1 MSALSRPLAS
11 ISSDP
16 LEGLKVT
23 AANRFKNIL
32 LGSFDPS
39 SLPYAFL
46 KSQIDDQAVR
56 ATAAGAFNRKW
67 EIATPT
73 QRSFARAA
81 SYEDELAQRTAEL
94 ASYKFNPT
102 PPRGGGGGGKT
113 AVNLGENLGGSGN
126 LSGGGLTPQ
135 TAQSVKAAL
144 NPQTQTPQAA
154 QTAQNIKQAL
164 NAQTPQPQPTLSPNL
179 QKPNLINTIEAQPA
193 LKTPSVKMNAKTAN
207 EIDNVPLTSQ
217 KEFNEFVDQVLSKD
231 YQNAPNIQRVAAL
244 NPVLKEALGVSG
256 DKVFILK
263 RHLSHFRPERKAKY
277 NQALRSEE
285 IKQLPSVI
293 NNATTAYKDEKG
305 FFIAFED
312 SLNAEKLNFIHFKAD
327 ENGNFIITVKKVNAN
342 ELSKHKSA
350 RVGVEPTTPKA
361 ENQPLPFT
369 ENKASLTDAANSS
382 KNLAQSQVAETNIQ
396 KEAVRPLDAK
406 IGKNNAEIRAVREQ
420 MAAKYPEETR
430 ELLKEEGIT
439 EIRGLIDSRWYNKI
453 LRTHPKDKLAQRFA
467 ELDKENERLGLLK
480 ANADS
485 FTRKYKEEL
494 AKDIIELF
502 RKEIGVKNDKESAVE
517 YWVKKGFAPSTAE
530 KEASKSL
537 KLIAD
542 SRVEIETYLD
552 IRPIAEF
559 GTNYAE
565 FYRDGT
571 GAVKK
576 LMAQKQGQ
584 VAGAFYR
591 EDLAKAT
598 GTGEIDLVWGDG
610 TKGLRHILERKAA
623 DFEKQGLTKA
633 QATQKALEFVEN
645 DLNNIITKGALEL
658 PRDKNG
664 VLLQNPQKMF
674 FHLDDKKSVIAV
686 DYQGGRKWVL
696 TAYFKSGDDTPR
708 SAYPHKSKA
717 HGDDFSTSSSAVSS
731 SKILPQTAVK
741 SQVAELEDD
750 LMKRFEVFEKQAQ
763 NDKVD
768 VDSWFEAQ
776 RKQGNKDVL
785 EYDKDLEIYRN
796 KTAKMQSQAKNQDEE
811 ASFKEQ
817 GLQWLKQNKSFFENK
832 TDEELIALFKQS
844 PEIKNAHEEL
854 DFIRKRLQE
863 AFNIQPLKEFGTNY
877 AEFYRDGA
885 GAVKKLMAQKQGQVA
900 GAFYRQELGDITLA
914 WGEAGTGKSDGWGL
928 AKIVKYHPEAVE
940 KLEDVVK
947 NGVYYLDQK
956 GRPNVE
962 LNGILVGLRD
972 NWRGEKTPY
981 WVVSS
986 YEKKGGELGKG
997 IDSTKSAS
1005 TSKEDYSF
1013 ATHAANSSKIQP
1025 LSQAQA
1031 AQSHAEKYPLMAK
1044 YEKIRSDALD
1054 RSMQELADGTSS
1066 ELRFFSPEERPKVM
1080 ANAKIYLET
1089 KLPHPKKFEE
1099 HIRREIKVKKSIEE
1113 EIDALQGQIKDIDAK
1128 IASLE
1133 EEARKFSVVGD
1144 DLAKLKAQIRSEI
1157 DKALPLHAKVV
1168 YLERAKFEMDNL
1180 KHFYTK
1186 WGLLDEQ
1193 VTKGS
1198 VENYNT
1204 IRLGKDY
1211 TRPRT
1216 GHLGTY
1222 EDAVGLLAQRRAEL
1236 QEALNIQPLKEF
1248 GTNYAEFYRDGAGA
1262 VKKLMAEKQGQVAG
1276 AFYREELGDIDLVW
1290 GNEKIGLQKILNKH
1304 SDDFAGFKGSTQAE
1318 KLATALGEIVT
1329 QGKVVENAGVNT
1341 IIYSTGQNEFRI
1353 GLSKGFNGKGNNQWI
1368 ITAYQRSHQAQNF
1381 DQVATKVQ
1389 SGNNPPAS
1397 GSGRILP
1404 QTGAKSQ
1411 GEVVK
1416 TAIKEA
1422 LKGPKKAPAVK
1433 HEGLKEL
1440 EAVLKERLKEASGD
1454 VSFQRAQARE
1464 WRQTLES
1471 AQEAQKSSERLDH
1484 LKFRLAERIG
1494 DFRHAQR
1501 VRTDYEAKLRE
1512 LGGVESSFK
1521 ELSKKL
1527 SQLSKNPKPQDLS
1540 ELYATKEGLLRV
1552 EGLLRGVEVRGNAAF
1567 NKLRSEVTQA
1577 LEKSFD
1583 AINAAKKGL
1592 TPKAVEAAA
1601 PTRTQEFLDFTQDA
1615 KERVEWAL
1623 GVSAEAAEKTI
1634 DELVKKSGGESA
1646 RLKFLERLRASVKAL
1661 GQESSEVV
1669 TPKTT
1674 EAVTPNL
1681 QKANL
1686 IKERLKNYKKD

>member
-73 QRSFARAA
+73 QRSFTRAA
-81 SYEDELAQRTAEL
+81 SYEDELAQRIAEL

-102 PPRGGGGGGKT
+102 PPRGGEGGGSGKT
-113 AVNLGENLGGSGN
+113 AVNLGENLGGSGS

-154 QTAQNIKQAL
+154 QTAQEIKQAL

-231 YQNAPNIQRVAAL
+231 YQNAPNIQRVAVL

-406 IGKNNAEIRAVREQ
+406 IAKNNAEIRAVREQ

-542 SRVEIETYLD
+542 SRVEIEAYLD

-591 EDLAKAT
+591 E
-598 GTGEIDLVWGDG
+598 
-610 TKGLRHILERKAA
+610 
-623 DFEKQGLTKA
+623 
-633 QATQKALEFVEN
+633 
-645 DLNNIITKGALEL
+645 
-658 PRDKNG
+658 
-664 VLLQNPQKMF
+664 
-674 FHLDDKKSVIAV
+674 
-686 DYQGGRKWVL
+686 
-696 TAYFKSGDDTPR
+696 
-708 SAYPHKSKA
+708 
-717 HGDDFSTSSSAVSS
+717 
-731 SKILPQTAVK
+731 
-741 SQVAELEDD
+741 
-750 LMKRFEVFEKQAQ
+750 
-763 NDKVD
+763 
-768 VDSWFEAQ
+768 
-776 RKQGNKDVL
+776 
-785 EYDKDLEIYRN
+785 
-796 KTAKMQSQAKNQDEE
+796 
-811 ASFKEQ
+811 
-817 GLQWLKQNKSFFENK
+817 
-832 TDEELIALFKQS
+832 
-844 PEIKNAHEEL
+844 
-854 DFIRKRLQE
+854 
-863 AFNIQPLKEFGTNY
+863 
-877 AEFYRDGA
+877 
-885 GAVKKLMAQKQGQVA
+885 
-900 GAFYRQELGDITLA
+900 ELGDITLA

-928 AKIVKYHPEAVE
+928 AKIVKYHPEVLDNLSELVE
-940 KLEDVVK
+940 KSPIVK
-947 NGVYYLDQK
+947 ESDNRYLLDTPTHFLAIRKEFDGQK
-956 GRPNVE
+956 ENWLLTAFEKDESIARRRTDLPSSQSEVE
-962 LNGILVGLRD
+962 
-972 NWRGEKTPY
+972 KA
-981 WVVSS
+981 
-986 YEKKGGELGKG
+986 
-997 IDSTKSAS
+997 AS
-1005 TSKEDYSF
+1005 TN
-1013 ATHAANSSKIQP
+1013 THSNSSKISQ
-1025 LSQAQA
+1025 LSQAV
-1031 AQSHAEKYPLMAK
+1031 
-1044 YEKIRSDALD
+1044 
-1054 RSMQELADGTSS
+1054 EL
-1066 ELRFFSPEERPKVM
+1066 
-1080 ANAKIYLET
+1080 
-1089 KLPHPKKFEE
+1089 
-1099 HIRREIKVKKSIEE
+1099 
-1113 EIDALQGQIKDIDAK
+1113 
-1128 IASLE
+1128 
-1133 EEARKFSVVGD
+1133 
-1144 DLAKLKAQIRSEI
+1144 
-1157 DKALPLHAKVV
+1157 
-1168 YLERAKFEMDNL
+1168 
-1180 KHFYTK
+1180 
-1186 WGLLDEQ
+1186 
-1193 VTKGS
+1193 
-1198 VENYNT
+1198 
-1204 IRLGKDY
+1204 
-1211 TRPRT
+1211 
-1216 GHLGTY
+1216 
-1222 EDAVGLLAQRRAEL
+1222 
-1236 QEALNIQPLKEF
+1236 
-1248 GTNYAEFYRDGAGA
+1248 
-1262 VKKLMAEKQGQVAG
+1262 
-1276 AFYREELGDIDLVW
+1276 
-1290 GNEKIGLQKILNKH
+1290 
-1304 SDDFAGFKGSTQAE
+1304 
-1318 KLATALGEIVT
+1318 
-1329 QGKVVENAGVNT
+1329 
-1341 IIYSTGQNEFRI
+1341 
-1353 GLSKGFNGKGNNQWI
+1353 
-1368 ITAYQRSHQAQNF
+1368 
-1381 DQVATKVQ
+1381 
-1389 SGNNPPAS
+1389 
-1397 GSGRILP
+1397 
-1404 QTGAKSQ
+1404 
-1411 GEVVK
+1411 K

-1440 EAVLKERLKEASGD
+1440 EAVLKEASGD

-1527 SQLSKNPKPQDLS
+1527 SKLSKNPKPQDLS

-1615 KERVEWAL
+1615 KARVEWAL
-1623 GVSAEAAEKTI
+1623 GVSADAAEKTI

-1646 RLKFLERLRASVKAL
+1646 KLKFLERLRASVKAL

>member
-73 QRSFARAA
+73 QRSFTRAA
-81 SYEDELAQRTAEL
+81 SYEDELAQRIAEL

-102 PPRGGGGGGKT
+102 PPRGGEGGGSGKT
-113 AVNLGENLGGSGN
+113 AVNLGENLGGSGS

-154 QTAQNIKQAL
+154 QTAQEIKQAL

-231 YQNAPNIQRVAAL
+231 YQNAPNIQRVAVL

-406 IGKNNAEIRAVREQ
+406 IAKNNAEIRAVREQ

-439 EIRGLIDSRWYNKI
+439 EIRGLIDSRLYNKI

-542 SRVEIETYLD
+542 SRVEIEAYLD

-591 EDLAKAT
+591 E
-598 GTGEIDLVWGDG
+598 
-610 TKGLRHILERKAA
+610 
-623 DFEKQGLTKA
+623 
-633 QATQKALEFVEN
+633 
-645 DLNNIITKGALEL
+645 
-658 PRDKNG
+658 
-664 VLLQNPQKMF
+664 
-674 FHLDDKKSVIAV
+674 
-686 DYQGGRKWVL
+686 
-696 TAYFKSGDDTPR
+696 
-708 SAYPHKSKA
+708 
-717 HGDDFSTSSSAVSS
+717 
-731 SKILPQTAVK
+731 
-741 SQVAELEDD
+741 
-750 LMKRFEVFEKQAQ
+750 
-763 NDKVD
+763 
-768 VDSWFEAQ
+768 
-776 RKQGNKDVL
+776 
-785 EYDKDLEIYRN
+785 
-796 KTAKMQSQAKNQDEE
+796 
-811 ASFKEQ
+811 
-817 GLQWLKQNKSFFENK
+817 
-832 TDEELIALFKQS
+832 
-844 PEIKNAHEEL
+844 
-854 DFIRKRLQE
+854 
-863 AFNIQPLKEFGTNY
+863 
-877 AEFYRDGA
+877 
-885 GAVKKLMAQKQGQVA
+885 
-900 GAFYRQELGDITLA
+900 ELGDITLA

-928 AKIVKYHPEAVE
+928 AKIVKYHPEVLDNLSELVE
-940 KLEDVVK
+940 KSPIVK
-947 NGVYYLDQK
+947 ESDNRYLLDTPTHFLAIRKEFDGQK
-956 GRPNVE
+956 ENWLLTAFEKDESIARRRTDLPSSQSEVE
-962 LNGILVGLRD
+962 
-972 NWRGEKTPY
+972 KA
-981 WVVSS
+981 
-986 YEKKGGELGKG
+986 
-997 IDSTKSAS
+997 AS
-1005 TSKEDYSF
+1005 TN
-1013 ATHAANSSKIQP
+1013 THSNSSKISQ
-1025 LSQAQA
+1025 LSQAV
-1031 AQSHAEKYPLMAK
+1031 
-1044 YEKIRSDALD
+1044 
-1054 RSMQELADGTSS
+1054 EL
-1066 ELRFFSPEERPKVM
+1066 
-1080 ANAKIYLET
+1080 
-1089 KLPHPKKFEE
+1089 
-1099 HIRREIKVKKSIEE
+1099 
-1113 EIDALQGQIKDIDAK
+1113 
-1128 IASLE
+1128 
-1133 EEARKFSVVGD
+1133 
-1144 DLAKLKAQIRSEI
+1144 
-1157 DKALPLHAKVV
+1157 
-1168 YLERAKFEMDNL
+1168 
-1180 KHFYTK
+1180 
-1186 WGLLDEQ
+1186 
-1193 VTKGS
+1193 
-1198 VENYNT
+1198 
-1204 IRLGKDY
+1204 
-1211 TRPRT
+1211 
-1216 GHLGTY
+1216 
-1222 EDAVGLLAQRRAEL
+1222 
-1236 QEALNIQPLKEF
+1236 
-1248 GTNYAEFYRDGAGA
+1248 
-1262 VKKLMAEKQGQVAG
+1262 
-1276 AFYREELGDIDLVW
+1276 
-1290 GNEKIGLQKILNKH
+1290 
-1304 SDDFAGFKGSTQAE
+1304 
-1318 KLATALGEIVT
+1318 
-1329 QGKVVENAGVNT
+1329 
-1341 IIYSTGQNEFRI
+1341 
-1353 GLSKGFNGKGNNQWI
+1353 
-1368 ITAYQRSHQAQNF
+1368 
-1381 DQVATKVQ
+1381 
-1389 SGNNPPAS
+1389 
-1397 GSGRILP
+1397 
-1404 QTGAKSQ
+1404 
-1411 GEVVK
+1411 K

-1527 SQLSKNPKPQDLS
+1527 SKLSKNPKPQDLS

-1615 KERVEWAL
+1615 KARVEWAL
-1623 GVSAEAAEKTI
+1623 GVSADAAEKTI

-1646 RLKFLERLRASVKAL
+1646 KLKFLERLRASVKAL

>member
-73 QRSFARAA
+73 QRSFTRAA
-81 SYEDELAQRTAEL
+81 SYEDELAQRIAEL

-102 PPRGGGGGGKT
+102 PPRGGEGGGSGKT
-113 AVNLGENLGGSGN
+113 AVNLGENLGGSGS

-154 QTAQNIKQAL
+154 QTAQEIKQAL

-231 YQNAPNIQRVAAL
+231 YQNAPNIQRVAVL

-406 IGKNNAEIRAVREQ
+406 IAKNNAEIRAVREQ

-542 SRVEIETYLD
+542 SRVEIEAYLD

-591 EDLAKAT
+591 E
-598 GTGEIDLVWGDG
+598 
-610 TKGLRHILERKAA
+610 
-623 DFEKQGLTKA
+623 
-633 QATQKALEFVEN
+633 
-645 DLNNIITKGALEL
+645 
-658 PRDKNG
+658 
-664 VLLQNPQKMF
+664 
-674 FHLDDKKSVIAV
+674 
-686 DYQGGRKWVL
+686 
-696 TAYFKSGDDTPR
+696 
-708 SAYPHKSKA
+708 
-717 HGDDFSTSSSAVSS
+717 
-731 SKILPQTAVK
+731 
-741 SQVAELEDD
+741 
-750 LMKRFEVFEKQAQ
+750 
-763 NDKVD
+763 
-768 VDSWFEAQ
+768 
-776 RKQGNKDVL
+776 
-785 EYDKDLEIYRN
+785 
-796 KTAKMQSQAKNQDEE
+796 
-811 ASFKEQ
+811 
-817 GLQWLKQNKSFFENK
+817 
-832 TDEELIALFKQS
+832 
-844 PEIKNAHEEL
+844 
-854 DFIRKRLQE
+854 
-863 AFNIQPLKEFGTNY
+863 
-877 AEFYRDGA
+877 
-885 GAVKKLMAQKQGQVA
+885 
-900 GAFYRQELGDITLA
+900 ELGDITLA

-928 AKIVKYHPEAVE
+928 AKIVKYHPEVLDNLSELVE
-940 KLEDVVK
+940 KSPIVK
-947 NGVYYLDQK
+947 ESDNRYLLDTPTHFLAIRKEFDGQK
-956 GRPNVE
+956 ENWLLTAFEKDESIARRRTDLPSSQSEVE
-962 LNGILVGLRD
+962 
-972 NWRGEKTPY
+972 KA
-981 WVVSS
+981 
-986 YEKKGGELGKG
+986 
-997 IDSTKSAS
+997 AS
-1005 TSKEDYSF
+1005 TN
-1013 ATHAANSSKIQP
+1013 THSNSSKISQ
-1025 LSQAQA
+1025 LSQAV
-1031 AQSHAEKYPLMAK
+1031 
-1044 YEKIRSDALD
+1044 
-1054 RSMQELADGTSS
+1054 EL
-1066 ELRFFSPEERPKVM
+1066 
-1080 ANAKIYLET
+1080 
-1089 KLPHPKKFEE
+1089 
-1099 HIRREIKVKKSIEE
+1099 
-1113 EIDALQGQIKDIDAK
+1113 
-1128 IASLE
+1128 
-1133 EEARKFSVVGD
+1133 
-1144 DLAKLKAQIRSEI
+1144 
-1157 DKALPLHAKVV
+1157 
-1168 YLERAKFEMDNL
+1168 
-1180 KHFYTK
+1180 
-1186 WGLLDEQ
+1186 
-1193 VTKGS
+1193 
-1198 VENYNT
+1198 
-1204 IRLGKDY
+1204 
-1211 TRPRT
+1211 
-1216 GHLGTY
+1216 
-1222 EDAVGLLAQRRAEL
+1222 
-1236 QEALNIQPLKEF
+1236 
-1248 GTNYAEFYRDGAGA
+1248 
-1262 VKKLMAEKQGQVAG
+1262 
-1276 AFYREELGDIDLVW
+1276 
-1290 GNEKIGLQKILNKH
+1290 
-1304 SDDFAGFKGSTQAE
+1304 
-1318 KLATALGEIVT
+1318 
-1329 QGKVVENAGVNT
+1329 
-1341 IIYSTGQNEFRI
+1341 
-1353 GLSKGFNGKGNNQWI
+1353 
-1368 ITAYQRSHQAQNF
+1368 
-1381 DQVATKVQ
+1381 
-1389 SGNNPPAS
+1389 
-1397 GSGRILP
+1397 
-1404 QTGAKSQ
+1404 
-1411 GEVVK
+1411 K

-1527 SQLSKNPKPQDLS
+1527 SKLSKNPKPQDLS

-1615 KERVEWAL
+1615 KARVEWAL
-1623 GVSAEAAEKTI
+1623 GVSADAAEKTI

-1646 RLKFLERLRASVKAL
+1646 KLKFLERLRASVKAL

>member
-73 QRSFARAA
+73 QRSFTRAA
-81 SYEDELAQRTAEL
+81 SYEDELAQRIAEL

-102 PPRGGGGGGKT
+102 PPRGGEGGGSGKT
-113 AVNLGENLGGSGN
+113 AVNLGENLGGSGS

-154 QTAQNIKQAL
+154 QTAQEIKQAL

-231 YQNAPNIQRVAAL
+231 YQNAPNIQRVAVL

-406 IGKNNAEIRAVREQ
+406 IAKNNAEIRAVREQ

-542 SRVEIETYLD
+542 SRVEIEAYLD

-591 EDLAKAT
+591 E
-598 GTGEIDLVWGDG
+598 
-610 TKGLRHILERKAA
+610 
-623 DFEKQGLTKA
+623 
-633 QATQKALEFVEN
+633 
-645 DLNNIITKGALEL
+645 
-658 PRDKNG
+658 
-664 VLLQNPQKMF
+664 
-674 FHLDDKKSVIAV
+674 
-686 DYQGGRKWVL
+686 
-696 TAYFKSGDDTPR
+696 
-708 SAYPHKSKA
+708 
-717 HGDDFSTSSSAVSS
+717 
-731 SKILPQTAVK
+731 
-741 SQVAELEDD
+741 
-750 LMKRFEVFEKQAQ
+750 
-763 NDKVD
+763 
-768 VDSWFEAQ
+768 
-776 RKQGNKDVL
+776 
-785 EYDKDLEIYRN
+785 
-796 KTAKMQSQAKNQDEE
+796 
-811 ASFKEQ
+811 
-817 GLQWLKQNKSFFENK
+817 
-832 TDEELIALFKQS
+832 
-844 PEIKNAHEEL
+844 
-854 DFIRKRLQE
+854 
-863 AFNIQPLKEFGTNY
+863 
-877 AEFYRDGA
+877 
-885 GAVKKLMAQKQGQVA
+885 
-900 GAFYRQELGDITLA
+900 ELGDITLA

-928 AKIVKYHPEAVE
+928 AKIVKYHPEVLDNLSELVE
-940 KLEDVVK
+940 KSPIVK
-947 NGVYYLDQK
+947 ESDNRYLLDTPTHFLAIRKEFDGQK
-956 GRPNVE
+956 ENWLLTAFEKDESIARRRTDLPSSQSEVE
-962 LNGILVGLRD
+962 
-972 NWRGEKTPY
+972 KA
-981 WVVSS
+981 
-986 YEKKGGELGKG
+986 
-997 IDSTKSAS
+997 AS
-1005 TSKEDYSF
+1005 TN
-1013 ATHAANSSKIQP
+1013 THSNSSKISQ
-1025 LSQAQA
+1025 LSQAV
-1031 AQSHAEKYPLMAK
+1031 
-1044 YEKIRSDALD
+1044 
-1054 RSMQELADGTSS
+1054 EL
-1066 ELRFFSPEERPKVM
+1066 
-1080 ANAKIYLET
+1080 
-1089 KLPHPKKFEE
+1089 
-1099 HIRREIKVKKSIEE
+1099 
-1113 EIDALQGQIKDIDAK
+1113 
-1128 IASLE
+1128 
-1133 EEARKFSVVGD
+1133 
-1144 DLAKLKAQIRSEI
+1144 
-1157 DKALPLHAKVV
+1157 
-1168 YLERAKFEMDNL
+1168 
-1180 KHFYTK
+1180 
-1186 WGLLDEQ
+1186 
-1193 VTKGS
+1193 
-1198 VENYNT
+1198 
-1204 IRLGKDY
+1204 
-1211 TRPRT
+1211 
-1216 GHLGTY
+1216 
-1222 EDAVGLLAQRRAEL
+1222 
-1236 QEALNIQPLKEF
+1236 
-1248 GTNYAEFYRDGAGA
+1248 
-1262 VKKLMAEKQGQVAG
+1262 
-1276 AFYREELGDIDLVW
+1276 
-1290 GNEKIGLQKILNKH
+1290 
-1304 SDDFAGFKGSTQAE
+1304 
-1318 KLATALGEIVT
+1318 
-1329 QGKVVENAGVNT
+1329 
-1341 IIYSTGQNEFRI
+1341 
-1353 GLSKGFNGKGNNQWI
+1353 
-1368 ITAYQRSHQAQNF
+1368 
-1381 DQVATKVQ
+1381 
-1389 SGNNPPAS
+1389 
-1397 GSGRILP
+1397 
-1404 QTGAKSQ
+1404 
-1411 GEVVK
+1411 K

-1527 SQLSKNPKPQDLS
+1527 SKLSKNPKPQDLS

-1615 KERVEWAL
+1615 KARVEWAL
-1623 GVSAEAAEKTI
+1623 GVSADAAEKTI

-1646 RLKFLERLRASVKAL
+1646 KLKFLERLCASVKAL

>member
-73 QRSFARAA
+73 QRSFTRAA
-81 SYEDELAQRTAEL
+81 SYEDELAQRIAEL

-102 PPRGGGGGGKT
+102 PPRGGEGGGSGKT
-113 AVNLGENLGGSGN
+113 AVNLGENLGGSGS

-154 QTAQNIKQAL
+154 QTAQEIKQAL

-231 YQNAPNIQRVAAL
+231 YQNAPNIQRVAVL

-406 IGKNNAEIRAVREQ
+406 IAKNNAEIRAVREQ

-542 SRVEIETYLD
+542 SRVEIEAYLD

-591 EDLAKAT
+591 E
-598 GTGEIDLVWGDG
+598 
-610 TKGLRHILERKAA
+610 
-623 DFEKQGLTKA
+623 
-633 QATQKALEFVEN
+633 
-645 DLNNIITKGALEL
+645 
-658 PRDKNG
+658 
-664 VLLQNPQKMF
+664 
-674 FHLDDKKSVIAV
+674 
-686 DYQGGRKWVL
+686 
-696 TAYFKSGDDTPR
+696 
-708 SAYPHKSKA
+708 
-717 HGDDFSTSSSAVSS
+717 
-731 SKILPQTAVK
+731 
-741 SQVAELEDD
+741 
-750 LMKRFEVFEKQAQ
+750 
-763 NDKVD
+763 
-768 VDSWFEAQ
+768 
-776 RKQGNKDVL
+776 
-785 EYDKDLEIYRN
+785 
-796 KTAKMQSQAKNQDEE
+796 
-811 ASFKEQ
+811 
-817 GLQWLKQNKSFFENK
+817 
-832 TDEELIALFKQS
+832 
-844 PEIKNAHEEL
+844 
-854 DFIRKRLQE
+854 
-863 AFNIQPLKEFGTNY
+863 
-877 AEFYRDGA
+877 
-885 GAVKKLMAQKQGQVA
+885 
-900 GAFYRQELGDITLA
+900 ELGDITLA

-928 AKIVKYHPEAVE
+928 AKIVKYHPEVLDNLSELVE
-940 KLEDVVK
+940 KSPIVK
-947 NGVYYLDQK
+947 ESDNRYLLDTPTHFLAIRKEFDGQK
-956 GRPNVE
+956 ENWLLTAFEKDESIARRRTDLPSSQSEVE
-962 LNGILVGLRD
+962 
-972 NWRGEKTPY
+972 KA
-981 WVVSS
+981 
-986 YEKKGGELGKG
+986 
-997 IDSTKSAS
+997 AS
-1005 TSKEDYSF
+1005 TN
-1013 ATHAANSSKIQP
+1013 THSNSSKISQ
-1025 LSQAQA
+1025 LSQAV
-1031 AQSHAEKYPLMAK
+1031 
-1044 YEKIRSDALD
+1044 
-1054 RSMQELADGTSS
+1054 EL
-1066 ELRFFSPEERPKVM
+1066 
-1080 ANAKIYLET
+1080 
-1089 KLPHPKKFEE
+1089 
-1099 HIRREIKVKKSIEE
+1099 
-1113 EIDALQGQIKDIDAK
+1113 
-1128 IASLE
+1128 
-1133 EEARKFSVVGD
+1133 
-1144 DLAKLKAQIRSEI
+1144 
-1157 DKALPLHAKVV
+1157 
-1168 YLERAKFEMDNL
+1168 
-1180 KHFYTK
+1180 
-1186 WGLLDEQ
+1186 
-1193 VTKGS
+1193 
-1198 VENYNT
+1198 
-1204 IRLGKDY
+1204 
-1211 TRPRT
+1211 
-1216 GHLGTY
+1216 
-1222 EDAVGLLAQRRAEL
+1222 
-1236 QEALNIQPLKEF
+1236 
-1248 GTNYAEFYRDGAGA
+1248 
-1262 VKKLMAEKQGQVAG
+1262 
-1276 AFYREELGDIDLVW
+1276 
-1290 GNEKIGLQKILNKH
+1290 
-1304 SDDFAGFKGSTQAE
+1304 
-1318 KLATALGEIVT
+1318 
-1329 QGKVVENAGVNT
+1329 
-1341 IIYSTGQNEFRI
+1341 
-1353 GLSKGFNGKGNNQWI
+1353 
-1368 ITAYQRSHQAQNF
+1368 
-1381 DQVATKVQ
+1381 
-1389 SGNNPPAS
+1389 
-1397 GSGRILP
+1397 
-1404 QTGAKSQ
+1404 
-1411 GEVVK
+1411 K

-1422 LKGPKKAPAVK
+1422 LKGLKKAPAVK

-1527 SQLSKNPKPQDLS
+1527 SKLSKNPKPQDLS

-1615 KERVEWAL
+1615 KARVEWAL
-1623 GVSAEAAEKTI
+1623 GVSADAAEKTI

-1646 RLKFLERLRASVKAL
+1646 KLKFLERLRASVKAL

>member
-23 AANRFKNIL
+23 AANRIKNIL

-81 SYEDELAQRTAEL
+81 SYEDELAQRIAEL

-179 QKPNLINTIEAQPA
+179 QKPNLTPQTAEVVTPTTVKAAEAVAPLGREVA
-193 LKTPSVKMNAKTAN
+193 AAKTARYVDEFAKTSDFKALSSDKQEAILSLK
-207 EIDNVPLTSQ
+207 EIVPERISNDL
-217 KEFNEFVDQVLSKD
+217 KELGEFE
-231 YQNAPNIQRVAAL
+231 NIQVHF
-244 NPVLKEALGVSG
+244 SG
-256 DKVFILK
+256 KQDELQ
-263 RHLSHFRPERKAKY
+263 RKKY
-277 NQALRSEE
+277 SKLYELTTQKPDFKLEVVRNGEVRNEYIKAFEHKANKDLFYIAITQESDQIKITGIPTTQISQVVKDIARSERV
-285 IKQLPSVI
+285 L
-293 NNATTAYKDEKG
+293 NNAGISGAVKNPAELNKTTTLEGNYN
-305 FFIAFED
+305 AFD
-312 SLNAEKLNFIHFKAD
+312 TK
-327 ENGNFIITVKKVNAN
+327 
-342 ELSKHKSA
+342 
-350 RVGVEPTTPKA
+350 
-361 ENQPLPFT
+361 
-369 ENKASLTDAANSS
+369 
-382 KNLAQSQVAETNIQ
+382 SQVAETNIQ
-396 KEAVRPLDAK
+396 KEVMRPLDAK
-406 IGKNNAEIRAVREQ
+406 IAKNKAELAAVKEQ

-467 ELDKENERLGLLK
+467 ELDKENERLGLLE

-517 YWVKKGFAPSTAE
+517 YWVKKGFAPSEAE
-530 KEASKSL
+530 KKASMSL

-542 SRVEIETYLD
+542 SRLEIETYLD

-565 FYRDGT
+565 FYRDGA

-591 EDLAKAT
+591 EELGD
-598 GTGEIDLVWGDG
+598 IDLVWGDG
-610 TKGLRHILERKAA
+610 TKGLRHILERRAA
-623 DFEKQGLTKA
+623 VFEKQGLTKA
-633 QATQKALEFVEN
+633 QATQKALEFVED

-674 FHLDDKKSVIAV
+674 FHLDDKKSVVAV
-686 DYQGGRKWVL
+686 DYQGDRKWVL

-731 SKILPQTAVK
+731 SGILPQNAGK

-750 LMKRFEVFEKQAQ
+750 LMKRFEAFEKQAQ

-785 EYDKDLEIYRN
+785 EYDKDLEIYR
-796 KTAKMQSQAKNQDEE
+796 KMQSQARKQAQK
-811 ASFKEQ
+811 ASFKKY
-817 GLQWLKQNKSFFENK
+817 GLQWLKQYKSFFENK
-832 TDEELIALFKQS
+832 TDEELIALFKQD
-844 PEIKNAHEEL
+844 PETQNAHEKL
-854 DFIRKRLQE
+854 NFIRKRLQE
-863 AFNIQPLKEFGTNY
+863 LFDIQPSKKFGTNY

-885 GAVKKLMAQKQGQVA
+885 GAVKKLMAQ
-900 GAFYRQELGDITLA
+900 
-914 WGEAGTGKSDGWGL
+914 
-928 AKIVKYHPEAVE
+928 
-940 KLEDVVK
+940 
-947 NGVYYLDQK
+947 
-956 GRPNVE
+956 
-962 LNGILVGLRD
+962 
-972 NWRGEKTPY
+972 
-981 WVVSS
+981 
-986 YEKKGGELGKG
+986 
-997 IDSTKSAS
+997 
-1005 TSKEDYSF
+1005 
-1013 ATHAANSSKIQP
+1013 
-1025 LSQAQA
+1025 
-1031 AQSHAEKYPLMAK
+1031 
-1044 YEKIRSDALD
+1044 
-1054 RSMQELADGTSS
+1054 
-1066 ELRFFSPEERPKVM
+1066 
-1080 ANAKIYLET
+1080 
-1089 KLPHPKKFEE
+1089 
-1099 HIRREIKVKKSIEE
+1099 
-1113 EIDALQGQIKDIDAK
+1113 
-1128 IASLE
+1128 
-1133 EEARKFSVVGD
+1133 
-1144 DLAKLKAQIRSEI
+1144 
-1157 DKALPLHAKVV
+1157 
-1168 YLERAKFEMDNL
+1168 
-1180 KHFYTK
+1180 
-1186 WGLLDEQ
+1186 
-1193 VTKGS
+1193 
-1198 VENYNT
+1198 
-1204 IRLGKDY
+1204 
-1211 TRPRT
+1211 
-1216 GHLGTY
+1216 
-1222 EDAVGLLAQRRAEL
+1222 
-1236 QEALNIQPLKEF
+1236 
-1248 GTNYAEFYRDGAGA
+1248 
-1262 VKKLMAEKQGQVAG
+1262 KQGQVAG

-1304 SDDFAGFKGSTQAE
+1304 SDDFADFKGSTQAE
-1318 KLATALGEIVT
+1318 KLATALGEIMT
-1329 QGKVVENAGVNT
+1329 NGKVLDENGVNT
-1341 IIYSTGQNEFRI
+1341 IYFENGGKYYLV
-1353 GLSKGFNGKGNNQWI
+1353 GLSEGFNGIGGNKWI
-1368 ITAYQRSHQAQNF
+1368 ITSYEVKNIKPRVKEQI
-1381 DQVATKVQ
+1381 
-1389 SGNNPPAS
+1389 SGANKTFSADES
-1397 GSGRILP
+1397 LKEP
-1404 QTGAKSQ
+1404 QTFGSTADTANSSKNLAQSQ

-1422 LKGPKKAPAVK
+1422 LKGHKKAPAVK
-1433 HEGLKEL
+1433 HKGLKEL

-1464 WRQTLES
+1464 WRQTLKS
-1471 AQEAQKSSERLDH
+1471 AQEAQKSSGQLDH
-1484 LKFRLAERIG
+1484 LKFRLAEKIG

-1527 SQLSKNPKPQDLS
+1527 SKLSKNPKPQDLS
-1540 ELYATKEGLLRV
+1540 ELFALKEGLLRV
-1552 EGLLRGVEVRGNAAF
+1552 EGSLRGVEVRGNAAF

-1583 AINAAKKGL
+1583 AINTAKKGL
-1592 TPKAVEAAA
+1592 TPKAAEAVM

-1623 GVSAEAAEKTI
+1623 GVSLDAAEKTI

-1661 GQESSEVV
+1661 GQES
-1669 TPKTT
+1669 
-1674 EAVTPNL
+1674 EAVTPKRAELVVDEFNSGKKIFDLYSSRNFIQNEAYKPNL
-1681 QKANL
+1681 PSLAEEILPQTAVKSQVAVQKANL